1 MNEHSNPIEFLLEFA
16 WANGA
21 DRFVVNNAKDELKKL
36 KDKNKEMATVA
47 FQANTFAIEETN
59 RWLSCEKELTK
70 LKEEYNKLL
79 NIFNHPVAYGK
90 INDRNDLY
98 DVRILNNPHED
109 QSKIVPLYS
118 NREEFL
124 SGDWKGYNNYGK
136 FTN

>member
-1 MNEHSNPIEFLLEFA
+1 MNEHCNPIEFLIEFA
-16 WANGA
+16 WANRA

-36 KDKNKEMATVA
+36 KEDS
-47 FQANTFAIEETN
+47 QDSN
-59 RWLSCEKELTK
+59 RWFSCEKELTK

-109 QSKIVPLYS
+109 QTKIVPLYS

-124 SGDWKGYNNYGK
+124 SEDWKGYNHYGK

>member
-1 MNEHSNPIEFLLEFA
+1 MQEHSNPIEFLIEFA

-36 KDKNKEMATVA
+36 REDS
-47 FQANTFAIEETN
+47 QDSH

-98 DVRILNNPHED
+98 DVSILNNPHDD
-109 QSKIVPLYS
+109 QNKIVPLYS

-124 SGDWKGYNNYGK
+124 SEDWKGYNHYGK